1 MTIPA
6 WGPEGSKGARTR
18 TAIIATAL
26 AAFRRDGYDGA
37 TLAGIADEL
46 GITRSAVLHHFTSKA
61 ALLREVV
68 EPFVA
73 QLDELLDRI
82 EAAQPIPNRARRQL
96 LAEVVGL
103 IADNR
108 EVAAMLTVDRAVNA
122 HLDPDLQVADRASRF
137 VSITVGTEGSS
148 LAAVRSLAALGSVV
162 RPLAAADDLV
172 DFDDPAT
179 RRLLV
184 DSALAVLKVPLP
196 VSPGS
201 GPSRGRGGS

>member
-1 MTIPA
+1 MSAP
-6 WGPEGSKGARTR
+6 GGVPDRSKGARTR
-18 TAIIATAL
+18 SAIIATAL
-26 AAFRRDGYDGA
+26 VAFRRDGYDGA

-61 ALLREVV
+61 SLLREVV

-82 EAAQPIPNRARRQL
+82 EALQPIPNRTRRQL
-96 LAEVVGL
+96 LTEVVDL

-108 EVAAMLTVDRAVNA
+108 DVAAMLTGDRAVNA
-122 HLDPDLQVADRASRF
+122 HLDADLQVADRASRF
-137 VSITVGTEGSS
+137 VAITVGTEGSS
-148 LAAVRSLAALGSVV
+148 LAATRSLAALGSVV